1 MLHCI
6 NHTPI
11 LTLLIM
17 SFIRFCRKLTTVPV
31 QSEQERGGRGN
42 GRRKESHT
50 ALPSLSLVH
59 SLRSWQVLTD
69 VRILNFCSHRFRRG
83 QLASNVSSLGERR
96 RRRRERGE
104 EEGEGEEGE
113 GKVEGIEEEQGM
125 GDMQWVWPGMLLHL
139 CWTCS
144 FLLSALES
152 VWRREGDVR
161 PQGVAVYV
169 SRVWGAICAKNV
181 DFTTF
186 VNIETTYTV
195 GPVLETLLLEYMSSI
210 LESTN
215 VSYRYAW
222 MMLDIP

>member
-1 MLHCI
+1 MTVPGMHIAILISTCYTGI

-17 SFIRFCRKLTTVPV
+17 SFIRFCRKLTTVSV
-31 QSEQERGGRGN
+31 QSEQERGRSGN

-50 ALPSLSLVH
+50 ALPHLSLVH

-96 RRRRERGE
+96 RRRERGE

-113 GKVEGIEEEQGM
+113 GKVEGTKEWETCNG
-125 GDMQWVWPGMLLHL
+125 VWPGMFLYL

-152 VWRREGDVR
+152 VWRREGDV
-161 PQGVAVYV
+161 
-169 SRVWGAICAKNV
+169 
-181 DFTTF
+181 
-186 VNIETTYTV
+186 
-195 GPVLETLLLEYMSSI
+195 
-210 LESTN
+210 
-215 VSYRYAW
+215 
-222 MMLDIP
+222 